1 MSSDYH
7 VHSDGQQDSVALEA
21 ADLVVMCKKYT
32 TGWDEWRVI
41 GIFLCRKVTSP
52 ELPCNC
58 SGAQRSSNQ
67 AVAHAEGRCAGEVR
81 SQPTCKVLQ
90 RGEQHACGWRDARGN
105 GWQGDLEDIRGSVAE
120 AESERAGVAGGGFH
134 CRPSAAGLRRDA
146 MHSIWP

>member
-7 VHSDGQQDSVALEA
+7 VHSDGQPDSVALEA

-32 TGWDEWRVI
+32 TGWDEWRLI
-41 GIFLCRKVTSP
+41 AIFLCRKVTSP

-81 SQPTCKVLQ
+81 SQPK
-90 RGEQHACGWRDARGN
+90 RGEQHASSD
-105 GWQGDLEDIRGSVAE
+105 DVAKLCSLT
-120 AESERAGVAGGGFH
+120 AALSASTFFLAYRQSTSPWAHASSLRPPRSSAQFSPIAAFC
-134 CRPSAAGLRRDA
+134 CRS
-146 MHSIWP
+146 